1 MLWSLRS
8 TLGYLVARLLFRV
21 RAAVQYPP
29 LWQWMQGQYTRKA
42 NLGDPQ
48 AQSFYG
54 HILLFRGQGPWARE
68 EGIRLLTQ
76 AASAGEPKAAYQMG
90 MICLKGDNRPA
101 DPSQAQHWFAQ
112 AAAAGHPAAQAR
124 LRMMQAETVN

>member
-1 MLWSLRS
+1 MLWSLRA
-8 TLGYLVARLLFRV
+8 TLGYLVARLLFRI

-29 LWQWMQGQYTRKA
+29 LWQWMQGQYARKA
-42 NLGDPQ
+42 KLGDTR

-54 HILLFRGQGPWARE
+54 HILLFRGQGPWAKE

-76 AASAGEPKAAYQMG
+76 AATAGEPKAAYQLGVLCM
-90 MICLKGDNRPA
+90 KGDDRPV
-101 DPSQAQHWFAQ
+101 DPVQAQKWFSQ

-124 LRMMQAETVN
+124 LRQMQTSAAH